1 MLKVV
6 VDATAIQQKPS
17 GVGLYVAN
25 LIHSLHQLQDQEN
38 FQLGI
43 SFQPGF
49 KSWLRGN
56 LAVPELIAHYNN
68 IHILPLPV
76 KLSNLFISLSPNP
89 LISNYFK
96 NCFGHPDIIQG
107 TNYSVYCCKN
117 SKSIL
122 NIYDLSF
129 IKYPE
134 YTDAVVKKYEQ
145 RLKHCLKWTDLVITI
160 SESSKQDIIKYLAVD
175 PEKIYVTP
183 LASRYY
189 PEYLEDVLNI
199 EDPAQLGAGTGTS
212 PLRRGENSFKVPRIQ
227 GGWGGSKSDGE
238 VSKQSLANI
247 INSTNY
253 NFDNPY
259 LLFVS
264 TIEPRKNITNLITA
278 FNYLKQHHKIE
289 QHLVL
294 IGKKGWHYEPIFAA
308 IEASPYKNQ
317 IHHLN
322 YLSDQLVAL
331 FYAKTDAFVYPSLYE
346 GFGLP
351 VLEAMTLGAPVITS
365 NTSSLPEVAGDAA
378 LLINPN
384 DSRQLAETIL
394 QVINNSNLRNQ
405 LIEKG
410 HAQAKLFSWQRTA
423 KDTIQAYQSL
433 FT

>member
-1 MLKVV
+1 MLVV

-25 LIHSLHQLQDQEN
+25 LINSLHQLQDQEN

-43 SFQPGF
+43 SYQPGF

-56 LAVPELIAHYNN
+56 LTVPELIKQYDN

-89 LISNYFK
+89 LISNYFER
-96 NCFGHPDIIQG
+96 CFGHPDIIQG

-134 YTDAVVKKYEQ
+134 YTDAVVKTYTQ

-160 SESSKQDIIKYLAVD
+160 SESSKQDIVKYLAVD
-175 PEKIYVTP
+175 PKKIYVTP

-189 PEYLEDVLNI
+189 PEYLATKPIDKIV
-199 EDPAQLGAGTGTS
+199 
-212 PLRRGENSFKVPRIQ
+212 
-227 GGWGGSKSDGE
+227 
-238 VSKQSLANI
+238 
-247 INSTNY
+247 NSTDY
-253 NFDNPY
+253 NFSNPY

-264 TIEPRKNITNLITA
+264 TIEPRKNIINLITA
-278 FNYLKQHHKIE
+278 FNYLKQHHKIK

-294 IGKKGWHYEPIFAA
+294 IGQKGWNYEPIFAA
-308 IEASPYKNQ
+308 IEASPSKSQ

-322 YLSDQLVAL
+322 YLSDELVAL
-331 FYAKTDAFVYPSLYE
+331 FYARADAFVYPSYYE

-378 LLINPN
+378 LFINPD
-384 DSRQLAETIL
+384 DSMQLADAIL
-394 QVINNSNLRNQ
+394 QVISNSKLRNE
-405 LIEKG
+405 LIQKG
-410 HAQAKLFSWQRTA
+410 KEQAKLFSWKRTA
-423 KDTIQAYQSL
+423 QETIKAYQL
-433 FT
+433 LLT